1 MIYNNI
7 GQNRLF
13 LCKKE
18 SSCNARDL
26 GSIPGLGRSPGGGHG
41 NVLPCSCILV
51 WRIPMDRG
59 ACVDYSPWVL
69 KEPDRTE

>member
-7 GQNRLF
+7 GQNRHF

-26 GSIPGLGRSPGGGHG
+26 GLIPGLGRSPGG
-41 NVLPCSCILV
+41 NTLPCSCILV

-59 ACVDYSPWVL
+59 ACVDYSLWVL